1 MDPILLALGMVIAGL
16 VLLYFGAEALVGGA
30 SSLALRL
37 GITPLIVGLTVVSF
51 GTSAPELLVGLIG
64 SDDVNLGNVVGSN
77 IANIMLILGAA
88 ATISPLKIES
98 RVVTHELPIML
109 AATGLFIG
117 LSLDGA
123 LTRIDGIIL
132 LLAMVGYIAYMFAG
146 ARRDMKRMEAIVG
159 DELSD
164 VDPNQRKPIVDVL
177 LMVGGIV
184 GLALGASWM
193 VNGSTTIASSMGVSE
208 LVIALSIVAI
218 GTSLPELATS
228 VVAAFRGEADISVGN
243 VVGSNVFNLLFVM
256 GVVACFGTI
265 VVGEDALR
273 IDLWVMAAIS
283 VLLWP
288 LLRTGHSLKRWEGIL
303 MVVGYV
309 AYLVSMFMR

>member
-1 MDPILLALGMVIAGL
+1 MDPILLAVGMVIAGL
-16 VLLYFGAEALVGGA
+16 VLLYFGAESLVGGA

-88 ATISPLKIES
+88 AIITPLKIES

-109 AATGLFIG
+109 AATGLFI
-117 LSLDGA
+117 LLAIDGN
-123 LTRIDGIIL
+123 LTRVDGVIL
-132 LLAMVGYIAYMFAG
+132 LVAMAAYVTYMFLG

-159 DELSD
+159 DDLSE
-164 VDPNQRKPIVDVL
+164 VDPNQRRVGVDVAM
-177 LMVGGIV
+177 MVGGIL
-184 GLALGASWM
+184 GLALGAKWM
-193 VNGSTTIASSMGVSE
+193 VDGATTIALTFGISE

-228 VVAAFRGEADISVGN
+228 IVAAFRGEADISVGN

-256 GVVACFGTI
+256 GVVACFGNI
-265 VVGEDALR
+265 VVGEDALA
-273 IDLWVMAAIS
+273 IDLWVMAGVS
-283 VLLWP
+283 LLLWP
-288 LLRTGHSLKRWEGIL
+288 LLRTGHSLKRWEGIV

-309 AYLVSMFMR
+309 AYLVTMFMR